1 MAITFVDSNG
11 KLVNL
16 NNTPTFNMIDNYIY
30 VYHTSTLI
38 ILPTFPETITDQ
50 VNTTY
55 GSTNIMGRSAPI
67 YSYSNSGP
75 RSIDVSLKLHRDM
88 MNEINT
94 SSYSATN
101 MNLGMAMFQTDANI
115 QKKLQRK
122 DYIDLMIKEL
132 QAIAFPNYQ
141 TAEKMVNPP
150 LVAVRFG
157 DEVFCKG
164 IVEGGVQVS
173 YSGPIIANP
182 LYNSNGEPEYEK
194 VIINGREERRRK
206 VGKGKYALAD
216 ISFRVHEVDPYSA
229 DIVAQTGSF
238 RGIDRTLER
247 NLYKVSI

>member
-1 MAITFVDSNG
+1 MPVTYVDYNG
-11 KLVNL
+11 QVMNL
-16 NNTPTFNMIDNYIY
+16 ENTPTFNMIDNYIY

-50 VNTTY
+50 VNTSY
-55 GSTNIMGRSAPI
+55 SPTNIMGRSAPI

-75 RSIDVSLKLHRDM
+75 RTIDVSLKLHRDM

-94 SSYSATN
+94 SSYSTSN
-101 MNLGMAMFQTDANI
+101 VNTGMMMFHNDQEI

-122 DYIDLMIKEL
+122 DYVDIMIREL

-157 DEVFCKG
+157 DEIFCKG

-182 LYNSNGEPEYEK
+182 LYNEKGEPEYEK
-194 VIINGREERRRK
+194 IILNGIEQNRRK
-206 VGKGKYALAD
+206 VGKGKYALVD
-216 ISFRVHEVDPYSA
+216 VSFRVHEIDPYSA
-229 DIVAQTGSF
+229 DIIAQVGSF

-247 NLYKVSI
+247 NLYKVGV